1 MSLATT
7 GNTLL
12 IQGCAKTSL
21 HHIAYTDAH
30 SNAFQS
36 CFTASMTLN
45 TKGRDPSRPR
55 LEDFLHA
62 FLTVV
67 VAVLADVGLCPLI
80 PSCPA
85 LLSPGKNVT
94 RYYCTNQT
102 TVCPVCVGSARCVF
116 QYVSIGSGSR
126 PTWLLED
133 STTCLWRETVQCV
146 GSCRIRASLGMF
158 QEDAELVLPRLS
170 LPGG

>member
-1 MSLATT
+1 M
-7 GNTLL
+7 
-12 IQGCAKTSL
+12 I
-21 HHIAYTDAH
+21 
-30 SNAFQS
+30 
-36 CFTASMTLN
+36 
-45 TKGRDPSRPR
+45 PR
-55 LEDFLHA
+55 RGL
-62 FLTVV
+62 V

-126 PTWLLED
+126 RTWLLPWHVPRQCLRCLGD
-133 STTCLWRETVQCV
+133 HRKTSSCLHAGLSTGALF
-146 GSCRIRASLGMF
+146 SLSSFTF
-158 QEDAELVLPRLS
+158 QAEFFYWHFGITLNMHAVLL
-170 LPGG
+170 LKTFHLGF